1 MSKFSSVQNNQ
12 LTVNLASDSTL
23 HFQRIVGGKTITWR
37 ELTSGNN
44 TKPWTYT
51 YNNSVQITGNLDSQD
66 PGKKAT
72 LLGKSTYDI
81 DNEGNLTS
89 IGDVDYNFYF
99 RSSIIGGSA
108 FIANN
113 NAVSIS
119 NVRIDGISKKYGI
132 VGGRA
137 YDGTHVNKNTLYG
150 CGADGNSIY
159 ISGSEI
165 GLDNSLSG
173 AGINIYAA
181 LSYGAATNNF
191 AILEN
196 SVFNGNVYGAAAAL
210 GSLLDSDENGKN
222 NTGSGQND
230 AVANGHNYNYTASSK
245 TVEKGSLN
253 NSQILYL
260 FNKAP
265 NQYEIR
271 NGKAREQQ

>member
-1 MSKFSSVQNNQ
+1 M
-12 LTVNLASDSTL
+12 
-23 HFQRIVGGKTITWR
+23 
-37 ELTSGNN
+37 
-44 TKPWTYT
+44 
-51 YNNSVQITGNLDSQD
+51 
-66 PGKKAT
+66 
-72 LLGKSTYDI
+72 
-81 DNEGNLTS
+81 
-89 IGDVDYNFYF
+89 DYNFYF

-271 NGKAREQQ
+271 NGKAENNNKILSESNINEAFSNYWEGLSDTNTISLNNVALTQGSSVYASAGIFVPVNSDGYVIFNNAKVVT